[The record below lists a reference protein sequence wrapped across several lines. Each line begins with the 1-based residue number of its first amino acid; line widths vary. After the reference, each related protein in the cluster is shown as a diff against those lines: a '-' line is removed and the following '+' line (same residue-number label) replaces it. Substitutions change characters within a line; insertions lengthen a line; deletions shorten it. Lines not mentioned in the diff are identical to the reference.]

1 MGKLTLQKDGALV
14 RQIGIQKDLT
24 TIGRSEKCDLP
35 VDNPGVSRIH
45 CQIQYQKNTRTY
57 ILHDNGSSN
66 GTFINGLKIPGQQL
80 LKHGDSIN
88 LGKFTVIFE
97 TEAHDEEA
105 EAKPNVSVSVTA
117 EETPVQIPPRPDHEI
132 TGTATAQDSSLSLM
146 PMNSPDEALVAD
158 AIKWAGL
165 GAALVFVGTAIW
177 VFL

>member
-14 RQIGIQKDLT
+14 RQIGIQKDLI

-35 VDNPGVSRIH
+35 VDNPGVSRVH
-45 CQIQYQKNTRTY
+45 CQIQYKQNTKTY

-66 GTFINGLKIPGQQL
+66 GTFINGVKIPGQQL
-80 LKHGDSIN
+80 LKNGDSIN

-105 EAKPNVSVSVTA
+105 PPKPNVSVTVTV
-117 EETPVQIPPRPDHEI
+117 EETPVQIPPRADHDI
-132 TGTATAQDSSLSLM
+132 TGTATARDTSLSLM
-146 PMNSPDEALVAD
+146 PMSSPDEALVSE
-158 AIKWAGL
+158 AIRWAGV

>member
-14 RQIGIQKDLT
+14 RQIGIQNDLT

-45 CQIQYQKNTRTY
+45 CQIQYKQNTKTY

-80 LKHGDSIN
+80 LKNGDSIN
-88 LGKFTVIFE
+88 LGKYSVIFE
-97 TEAHDEEA
+97 TEAHDEDLPV
-105 EAKPNVSVSVTA
+105 KPNLSVSITA
-117 EETPVQIPPRPDHEI
+117 EETPVQLPARADHDI
-132 TGTATAQDSSLSLM
+132 TGTATARDSSLSLM
-146 PMNSPDEALVAD
+146 PMGSPDEALVGSAL
-158 AIKWAGL
+158 KWAGL
-165 GAALVFVGTAIW
+165 GAALVFVGTAVW